1 MLCISSIFLD
11 GLIEILIGS
20 HARLLVVYLLM
31 LEVYTFCRARIQVID
46 RAFLITAN
54 LQ

>member
-20 HARLLVVYLLM
+20 HARLLVVYLSI
-31 LEVYTFCRARIQVID
+31 LEVHILPSTYAGNR
-46 RAFLITAN
+46 
-54 LQ
+54 